1 MNRVPLLADQ
11 VRSNS
16 VQHCRSQK
24 LAYKDVE
31 QCTHI
36 CIPRYVGAP
45 LCSERRSSGSTRLLR
60 WYREVPHEYTLQW
73 KSRIYTFVVEFI
85 ARVAFPTFYG

>member
-11 VRSNS
+11 VRSNP

-24 LAYKDVE
+24 LRV
-31 QCTHI
+31 QGLRTVHTHLYTAI
-36 CIPRYVGAP
+36 RW
-45 LCSERRSSGSTRLLR
+45 RSVVLREEEFGSTRLLR

-73 KSRIYTFVVEFI
+73 KSRIDTFVVEFI